1 MAVTAHVFPSFVLAC
16 DKKLANIGAS
26 GDTVEVA
33 LIASTGG
40 TGNTI
45 AWNST
50 SQGFTTFSSFLAG
63 SGAGT
68 VVEVTGG
75 SYARLSLTAASQ
87 AVADSTTFTS
97 FTYSG
102 TISWSSVTFTTLY
115 AVFLDNTIG
124 GTDSTNQLICYWD
137 LGGAQS
143 VSGATFT
150 LNLGTANSVSN
161 CIVQWTSS

>member
-16 DKKLANIGAS
+16 DKKLANVGAS
-26 GDTVEVA
+26 GDTIQVA

-40 TGNTI
+40 VGNSLT
-45 AWNST
+45 WNAT
-50 SQGFTTFSSFLAG
+50 AQGFTTFASLLVG

-75 SYARLSLTAASQ
+75 SYARLSLTAANQ

-97 FTYSG
+97 LTYS
-102 TISWSSVTFTTLY
+102 TAISWAAVTFTTLY
-115 AVFLDNTIG
+115 AVFIDNTIG
-124 GTDSTNQLICYWD
+124 GTDSTNQVICYWD

-150 LNLGTANSVSN
+150 LNLATANSIAN